1 MVLSKYEYSM
11 ELLAAMACKTIA
23 EKQKMPEIKAFD
35 SFIKSKTAK
44 MLFDE
49 RTAFW
54 CNGPDY
60 IADEYERE
68 VMASIV
74 K

>member
-1 MVLSKYEYSM
+1 MQSKYEFSM

-23 EKQKMPEIKAFD
+23 ERHKLSRGQAFD
-35 SFIKSKTAK
+35 RFIKSQTGK

-49 RTAFW
+49 STAFW

-60 IADEYERE
+60 IADEHDRE
-68 VMASIV
+68 MMA
-74 K
+74 KA

>member
-11 ELLAAMACKTIA
+11 ELLAAMSCKTIA
-23 EKQKMPEIKAFD
+23 KQQKKSPIMVFD
-35 SFIKSKTAK
+35 NFIKSKTAQ

-49 RTAFW
+49 KTAFW

-60 IADEYERE
+60 IADEYNRE
-68 VMASIV
+68 IAGSAM
-74 K
+74 

>member
-1 MVLSKYEYSM
+1 MTLSKYEYSM

-23 EKQKMPEIKAFD
+23 KQKKIPQIQAFG
-35 SFIKSKTAK
+35 SFIKSKTAN

-54 CNGPDY
+54 CNEPDY
-60 IADEYERE
+60 IADEYNRE
-68 VMASIV
+68 KSASC
-74 K
+74 

>member
-1 MVLSKYEYSM
+1 
-11 ELLAAMACKTIA
+11 MACKTIA
-23 EKQKMPEIKAFD
+23 EQKKIPQIKAFD
-35 SFIKSKTAK
+35 SFIKSKTAN

-60 IADEYERE
+60 IADEYKRE
-68 VMASIV
+68 MESSVR
-74 K
+74 

>member
-1 MVLSKYEYSM
+1 MTLSKYEYSM
-11 ELLAAMACKTIA
+11 ELLAALACKTIS
-23 EKQKMPEIKAFD
+23 ERHNISRIKVFD
-35 SFIKSKTAK
+35 SFIKTQTAK

-60 IADEYERE
+60 IADEYKMETE
-68 VMASIV
+68 SV
-74 K
+74 

>member
-1 MVLSKYEYSM
+1 MTLSKYEYSM
-11 ELLAAMACKTIA
+11 ELLAAMVCKTIA
-23 EKQKMPEIKAFD
+23 DWKKSSPIVAFD

-44 MLFDE
+44 MLFDD

-68 VMASIV
+68 CSASAT
-74 K
+74 